1 MRCTRPRPYLA
12 VLALPLV
19 ALVGLAACSR
29 PETGPAA
36 PTGARPATPA
46 SEVAVAAPTEQ
57 ATAAPS
63 RTMTDPCSL
72 VSKQEAEKL
81 AGTAL
86 QDGVAAPVSCT
97 YTGPVTG
104 PTAQV
109 EVYVG
114 DGAKKQLDIDR
125 QLGHKLDPVS
135 GLGDEAFVEDG
146 WVFFSKSGV
155 WVSIHLVRLDDPAK
169 YRKPMQE
176 LARTVATRV

>member
-1 MRCTRPRPYLA
+1 MSRTRTRPQLA
-12 VLALPLV
+12 VFALTLV

-36 PTGARPATPA
+36 PAVAPPATAA

-63 RTMTDPCSL
+63 PAMTDPCSL

-81 AGTAL
+81 AAIAL
-86 QDGVAAPVSCT
+86 QDGVASPVSCT
-97 YTGPVTG
+97 YTAPATG

-135 GLGDEAFVEDG
+135 GLGDEAFIEDG

-176 LARTVATRV
+176 LAWASASRV